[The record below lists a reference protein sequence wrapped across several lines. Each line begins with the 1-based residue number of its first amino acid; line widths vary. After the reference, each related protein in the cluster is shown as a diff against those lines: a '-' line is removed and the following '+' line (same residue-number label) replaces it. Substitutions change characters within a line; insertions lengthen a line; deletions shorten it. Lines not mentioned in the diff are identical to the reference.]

1 MAEVSVGTVGTQTN
15 NDNFGIINLQKTKKK
30 PYDIAFSNNRKEPK
44 IKPDIKYTAK
54 QRFRQFKTKVQPNV
68 YKRVMVDEEDDM
80 VNKIREAFGLN
91 AIKKNKN
98 YQEVETA
105 PNPYYNEPQPK
116 IIYEDQNKKDDV
128 SDILIDDFEALT
140 LQEVPRRGIARQSE
154 EEIEETPEQKK
165 YYAVKNALEN
175 LTLNFTAYREE
186 DITKYL
192 GQNKDL
198 IKSSPELTGL
208 VSTLGR
214 TIDEY
219 RKREAAERGMRERE
233 ERMRTD
239 PAAANTDPF
248 RFATPEL
255 LDEIDRNSAQV
266 RRIREQVKFYEQ
278 NPNAYMGDYQSSAAS
293 REIDDALSDISTAV
307 KRGIPTSLIAEYWEE
322 ADKKKGMPGRRKKD
336 ETIQKEIADLFRKQ
350 KKINEKANIKYEPIK
365 FRSTGYYEYFSKP
378 KEDK

>member
-98 YQEVETA
+98 FQQVETA
-105 PNPYYNEPQPK
+105 PNPFYNEPQPK

-140 LQEVPRRGIARQSE
+140 LQAVPRRGIARQSE
-154 EEIEETPEQKK
+154 EEIEETPEQKQ
-165 YYAVKNALEN
+165 YYNVRKGLED
-175 LTLNFTAYREE
+175 LILNFTAYNEA
-186 DITKYL
+186 DITEYIN
-192 GQNKDL
+192 QNKEL
-198 IKSSPELTGL
+198 ILRSRELKGL
-208 VSTLGR
+208 VDTL
-214 TIDEY
+214 
-219 RKREAAERGMRERE
+219 
-233 ERMRTD
+233 
-239 PAAANTDPF
+239 
-248 RFATPEL
+248 
-255 LDEIDRNSAQV
+255 
-266 RRIREQVKFYEQ
+266 
-278 NPNAYMGDYQSSAAS
+278 GDYQSSAAS

-307 KRGIPTSLIAEYWEE
+307 KRGIPTSLIAEYWDEIN
-322 ADKKKGMPGRRKKD
+322 KKKGMPGRPKSD
-336 ETIQKEIADLFRKQ
+336 ETIQKEVRALFRKQ
-350 KKINEKANIKYEPIK
+350 KKINEKEGVKYEPIK
-365 FRSTGYYEYFSKP
+365 FRSSGYYEYFR
-378 KEDK
+378 

>member
-98 YQEVETA
+98 FQQVETA

-140 LQEVPRRGIARQSE
+140 LQAVPRRGIARQSE

-198 IKSSPELTGL
+198 IKT
-208 VSTLGR
+208 TR
-214 TIDEY
+214 CF
-219 RKREAAERGMRERE
+219 
-233 ERMRTD
+233 
-239 PAAANTDPF
+239 N
-248 RFATPEL
+248 
-255 LDEIDRNSAQV
+255 
-266 RRIREQVKFYEQ
+266 
-278 NPNAYMGDYQSSAAS
+278 
-293 REIDDALSDISTAV
+293 
-307 KRGIPTSLIAEYWEE
+307 
-322 ADKKKGMPGRRKKD
+322 
-336 ETIQKEIADLFRKQ
+336 
-350 KKINEKANIKYEPIK
+350 
-365 FRSTGYYEYFSKP
+365 
-378 KEDK
+378 

>member
-98 YQEVETA
+98 YQQVETA

-116 IIYEDQNKKDDV
+116 IIYEDQNKEDDV

-140 LQEVPRRGIARQSE
+140 MQEVPRRGIARQSE

-266 RRIREQVKFYEQ
+266 RRIKEQVKFYEQ
-278 NPNAYMGDYQSSAAS
+278 NPNVYMGNYQSSAAS

-350 KKINEKANIKYEPIK
+350 KKINEKANSQI
-365 FRSTGYYEYFSKP
+365 
-378 KEDK
+378 

>member
-98 YQEVETA
+98 YQQVETA

-140 LQEVPRRGIARQSE
+140 LQAVPRRGIARQSE
-154 EEIEETPEQKK
+154 EEIEETPEQKQ
-165 YYAVKNALEN
+165 YYNVRKGLED
-175 LTLNFTAYREE
+175 LILNFTAYREAN
-186 DITKYL
+186 ITKYIN
-192 GQNKDL
+192 QNKEL
-198 IKSSPELTGL
+198 ILRSRELKGL
-208 VSTLGR
+208 VDTLAG

-219 RKREAAERGMRERE
+219 RRKEAAERGMRERE

-248 RFATPEL
+248 RFATAEA

-266 RRIREQVKFYEQ
+266 RRIKERLRGFEQ

-307 KRGIPTSLIAEYWEE
+307 KRGIPTSLIAEYWDEIN
-322 ADKKKGMPGRRKKD
+322 KKKK
-336 ETIQKEIADLFRKQ
+336 L
-350 KKINEKANIKYEPIK
+350 
-365 FRSTGYYEYFSKP
+365 
-378 KEDK
+378 